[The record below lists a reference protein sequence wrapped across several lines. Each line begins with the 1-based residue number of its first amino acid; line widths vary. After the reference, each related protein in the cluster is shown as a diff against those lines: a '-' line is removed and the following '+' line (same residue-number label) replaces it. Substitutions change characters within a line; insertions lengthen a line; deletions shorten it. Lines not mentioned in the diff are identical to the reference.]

1 MTLDTQHQPRPGTA
15 QLPEVHHWEGDGGQV
30 FPDPPPGPGSAL
42 AVQDTA
48 QALAVQDTAGP
59 DTAPAVVL
67 SDVSFRYPGAA
78 ADRLSLD
85 GLSFA
90 IPAGT
95 VFGLLGPNGCG
106 KTTAINA
113 ITGQIIPGRGTVRVF
128 GMDPDRRGRGH
139 LAVNRVIGVVTQGT
153 ALYGKLSV
161 RQNLMFQASLYGYRP
176 RDARYLTDR
185 ALDLADLQ
193 DRADDPAKT
202 LSGGMAR
209 RAAIY
214 RAAMHSPRMLILD
227 EPTVGLDLI
236 QRADLWEHIKM
247 LRAEHGVTVLLTT
260 QYLEE
265 AEALADNV
273 AIMRSGTLAAPVSTP
288 QKLREDYGALVITV
302 RATAPAEPAPAG
314 RGALDRLLETLDAV
328 RDELVTV
335 PGISHVTASTQG
347 SGWQAG
353 EFVLEITASAQGD
366 VDGQVTMLLV
376 RHGITVRGTDK
387 RLPSLDEVV
396 RELAGTNKAAG

>member
-1 MTLDTQHQPRPGTA
+1 
-15 QLPEVHHWEGDGGQV
+15 
-30 FPDPPPGPGSAL
+30 
-42 AVQDTA
+42 
-48 QALAVQDTAGP
+48 
-59 DTAPAVVL
+59 
-67 SDVSFRYPGAA
+67 
-78 ADRLSLD
+78 
-85 GLSFA
+85 
-90 IPAGT
+90 
-95 VFGLLGPNGCG
+95 
-106 KTTAINA
+106 
-113 ITGQIIPGRGTVRVF
+113 
-128 GMDPDRRGRGH
+128 
-139 LAVNRVIGVVTQGT
+139 
-153 ALYGKLSV
+153 
-161 RQNLMFQASLYGYRP
+161 
-176 RDARYLTDR
+176 
-185 ALDLADLQ
+185 
-193 DRADDPAKT
+193 
-202 LSGGMAR
+202 
-209 RAAIY
+209 
-214 RAAMHSPRMLILD
+214 MHSPRMLILD

-265 AEALADNV
+265 AEALANNV